1 MGAVTAREVLALL
14 ERRGARLV
22 AGAAGLDRLVSW
34 ASAMRARPPAFESLQ
49 GGELALLALGTLRAL
64 HAQDDSLTLARLVA
78 DLAERQVA
86 AIAVAGLLPPH
97 VQDATTA
104 SPAAPAGVSAMP
116 GAPRPVIASA
126 AEGDQREPTAE
137 EIALADAA
145 RLPLLALPVGTP
157 LPEVERDVIAYVVAR
172 GATASAPELESPR
185 DVYDALMRASLRGDD
200 DRALGQRLAGL
211 LGVAVALE
219 DERDVRWC
227 VLPPDFPL
235 PREALVALLRRP
247 SARGE
252 LRALGA
258 TAEPVPAAGGGAIQ
272 ANREPA
278 PPEPPVPPV
287 APAVRVSQLANG
299 LLRLLAPLQARQ
311 GVAAYLSLVVAGA
324 PGTGESSIPNETLA
338 ARSAVL
344 EQVAPLFALAL
355 ARRHDLAGVEQR
367 LRVETLDA
375 LLAGTYADEG
385 QMRARAAQLG
395 HDLARP
401 HAALVVAL
409 DTSAAGGARGSYAEL
424 AAGVAEALVA
434 GLEGTWARARGSEVT
449 ALLPLPD
456 ASSPRGLGELATRA
470 AETVSRAVGASGAT
484 WSAGL
489 GEAAVGP
496 AGVRRSHDE
505 ARAATQLG
513 LQVLGPRRVAR
524 VADLGIYRLLLRLRE
539 SGELEDFTRRTLG
552 PLTADPRSGDA
563 LIETLDVFFACNGN
577 LSEAARRLHLH
588 RNSLIY
594 RLGRARE
601 LLGHDL
607 EDPETRL
614 ALQLALKARRVLA
627 L

>member
-1 MGAVTAREVLALL
+1 VGAVTAREVLALL

-22 AGAAGLDRLVSW
+22 AGAAGLDRLVTW
-34 ASAMRARPPAFESLQ
+34 ASPMHARPPAFESLQ

-64 HAQDDSLTLARLVA
+64 RAQDDSLTLARLVT

-86 AIAVAGLLPPH
+86 AIAVVGLVSPH
-97 VQDATTA
+97 AHSA
-104 SPAAPAGVSAMP
+104 SAMP
-116 GAPRPVIASA
+116 GAPRSGIPLA
-126 AEGDQREPTAE
+126 AAGDQREPTAE

-172 GATASAPELESPR
+172 GATTGPPEPESPR

-211 LGVAVALE
+211 LGVAVVLE

-227 VLPPDFPL
+227 ALPSEFPL
-235 PREALVALLRRP
+235 PREALAALLRRP

-252 LRALGA
+252 LRWLGTSA
-258 TAEPVPAAGGGAIQ
+258 QPAPAAGIGASSVD
-272 ANREPA
+272 REPA
-278 PPEPPVPPV
+278 PPEAATPV
-287 APAVRVSQLANG
+287 AAHTAVRVSPLANG
-299 LLRLLAPLQARQ
+299 LLRLLTPLQARQ
-311 GVAAYLSLVVAGA
+311 NVAAYLSLVVARA
-324 PGTGESSIPNETLA
+324 PGAEESSTPHKTLA
-338 ARSAVL
+338 AFSAVL
-344 EQVAPLFALAL
+344 AQVAPLFALAL

-367 LRVETLDA
+367 LHVESLDA

-395 HDLARP
+395 HDLARA

-409 DTSAAGGARGSYAEL
+409 NTSAEGETRGSYAEL
-424 AAGVAEALVA
+424 ATGIAETLAA
-434 GLEGTWARARGSEVT
+434 SFEGTWARARGGEVT
-449 ALLPLPD
+449 ALVPLSEAP
-456 ASSPRGLGELATRA
+456 SPGMLAELAARV
-470 AETVSRAVGASGAT
+470 AETIGRTVGASGVT

-489 GEAAVGP
+489 GEAAIGP
-496 AGVRRSHDE
+496 AALRRSHDE
-505 ARAATQLG
+505 ARAAAQLG
-513 LQVLGPRRVAR
+513 LQVLGPRHVAR
-524 VADLGIYRLLLRLRE
+524 ADDLGIYRLLLRLRE

-614 ALQLALKARRVLA
+614 ALQLALKARWVLA